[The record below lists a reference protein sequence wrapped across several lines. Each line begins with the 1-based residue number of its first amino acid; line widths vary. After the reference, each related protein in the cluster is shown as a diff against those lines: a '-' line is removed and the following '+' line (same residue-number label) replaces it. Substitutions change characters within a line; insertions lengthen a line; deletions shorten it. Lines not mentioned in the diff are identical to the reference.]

1 MDSNACRSAFLGFAF
16 LSFFSAAAS
25 ANIISLQRD
34 YNQYGHL
41 SNEGDSCACTSAV
54 NSMLYLMNTHPGVA
68 DTLITD
74 VDGNAVITD
83 VDLHFARDELRDGW
97 TNSSGVARTGMG
109 APAGRK
115 DIWEQQIYWTEDMAP
130 TVRFIFSGM
139 TGFAVDDPSTW
150 YRGGSLVKGMP
161 TFDYMWEQLAAGE
174 DVELGIYGATI
185 AHAIVLTSLKFDDLD
200 ADSMWDSASEMGWV
214 DYLDPNNPSQLFER
228 QMWANGDGSLGFNW
242 FNNGANTPED
252 VYIGRAYSKSIP
264 EPETYALFALG
275 LLALVYTRRRRLLS

>member
-1 MDSNACRSAFLGFAF
+1 MDLGARQSVFLFLAFT
-16 LSFFSAAAS
+16 SFFSAAAS
-25 ANIISLQRD
+25 AGIISLQRD

-74 VDGNAVITD
+74 VDGNSVITN
-83 VDLHFARDELRDGW
+83 VDLDFARDELRDGW

-130 TVRFIFSGM
+130 IVRFIFSGM
-139 TGFAVDDPSTW
+139 TGFAEDDPSTW

-200 ADSMWDSASEMGWV
+200 ADLSWDSTAEMGLV
-214 DYLDPNNPSQLFER
+214 DYLDPNNPAGLIEATL
-228 QMWANGDGSLGFNW
+228 MPNADGSLGFIWANGV
-242 FNNGANTPED
+242 NNSED
-252 VYIGRAYSKSIP
+252 VYIGRAFSKSIP
-264 EPETYALFALG
+264 EPESYLLFALG
-275 LLALVYTRRRRLLS
+275 LLAMVPVRRRRSAA